1 MHREGLFYGGGFEQL
16 GIQALGTFASGI
28 FVFLSMGLVFIAI
41 KAVLGLRVDRMEE
54 IRGLDM
60 NEHGMESYTGF
71 QILGS

>member
-1 MHREGLFYGGGFEQL
+1 
-16 GIQALGTFASGI
+16 
-28 FVFLSMGLVFIAI
+28 MGLVFIAI